1 MELQEKFKSRLKKS
15 SFNIVNL
22 SEIIKRLKIKKEDV
36 PELILWLENEKFQKY
51 GDKKYY
57 LNFK

>member
-1 MELQEKFKSRLKKS
+1 MEIQEKFKARLKKS

-22 SEIIKRLKIKKEDV
+22 SEITKKLKIKKEDI
-36 PELILWLENEKFQKY
+36 PDLILWLESEKFQKY

-57 LNFK
+57 LNIK